1 MSYQGKT
8 LGDLVTIVD
17 GKLCPFSNELLIN
30 FIGVSLK
37 LATATEL
44 FSKTRQLK
52 KLIQKHCEKDIWIM
66 GNLRKQPRGRIC

>member
-8 LGDLVTIVD
+8 LDDLVTIVD

-52 KLIQKHCEKDIWIM
+52 KLIQKHCKEDIWIM
-66 GNLRKQPRGRIC
+66 GNLRKQPKGRNC